1 MTQADEI
8 AKKEN
13 ASILCAGNAGNA
25 DKGKTKVSE
34 EEEKLHFKNTAQQQ
48 ARSAL
53 KAGNTEDAV
62 VLLAEALQLSVEMY
76 GELGIDAAE
85 SYVEYGRALLTRHQE
100 SADVFGDKDV
110 SKLAQKP
117 AADVRLKK
125 EEDDAADAKEEEEEE
140 EEGEDVGNDDDDDD
154 DDDEEEEADVDLA
167 WSMFDI
173 CRVIYEREGVDKNAE
188 SLADVHGLLGDVQL
202 EKEKFEEGAEEYKRA
217 LELLTA
223 VCRADED
230 RRVAELHYKTCLALQ
245 FAERPG
251 DALAPCEAAVAIFR
265 RRIAR
270 VDMSDAEKK
279 DHTQVLAELELKVD
293 EVKEAAAAMRTT
305 KAAVKAALAG
315 MMGSATGGGDAHGI
329 AFASTSGAPATTNTT
344 QSGGFDKPV
353 LGPSNVNNEMKGNGF
368 DKPVLGA
375 SGGDGG
381 SGFDKPVLSVAK
393 RRITPVA
400 AGEAPTTK
408 RPALEPT
415 S

>member
-1 MTQADEI
+1 
-8 AKKEN
+8 
-13 ASILCAGNAGNA
+13 
-25 DKGKTKVSE
+25 
-34 EEEKLHFKNTAQQQ
+34 
-48 ARSAL
+48 
-53 KAGNTEDAV
+53 
-62 VLLAEALQLSVEMY
+62 MY
-76 GELGIDAAE
+76 GELGMDAAE
-85 SYVEYGRALLTRHQE
+85 SYLEYGRALLTRHQE

-117 AADVRLKK
+117 VEEVKAKK
-125 EEDDAADAKEEEEEE
+125 KEDDAAKGAEEEEDDDGEDIDNEDGEDEEEEEE
-140 EEGEDVGNDDDDDD
+140 EES
-154 DDDEEEEADVDLA
+154 DVDLA

-173 CRVIYEREGVDKNAE
+173 CRVIYERDGAEKHAE

-217 LELLTA
+217 LELFAT

-230 RRVAELHYKTCLALQ
+230 RRVAELHYKMCLALQ

-265 RRIAR
+265 RRIAC
-270 VDMSDAEKK
+270 VEMSDAEKK
-279 DHTQVLAELELKVD
+279 DHTQVLAELELKLD

-315 MMGSATGGGDAHGI
+315 IMGTAAGGGGDAHGI
-329 AFASTSGAPATTNTT
+329 AFASTSGATATAGAT
-344 QSGGFDKPV
+344 QGGGFDKPV
-353 LGPSNVNNEMKGNGF
+353 LGPSNVTNEMRGNGF

-375 SGGDGG
+375 SGGEG
-381 SGFDKPVLSVAK
+381 SSGGFDKPVLSVAK

-400 AGEAPTTK
+400 TGDAPTTK